1 MKTWKS
7 IGTFSFLAA
16 IDETPCEID
25 ADAIG
30 GYGKFWIESNA
41 K

>member
-1 MKTWKS
+1 MKTGER

-30 GYGKFWIESNA
+30 GYGKFWIENKA